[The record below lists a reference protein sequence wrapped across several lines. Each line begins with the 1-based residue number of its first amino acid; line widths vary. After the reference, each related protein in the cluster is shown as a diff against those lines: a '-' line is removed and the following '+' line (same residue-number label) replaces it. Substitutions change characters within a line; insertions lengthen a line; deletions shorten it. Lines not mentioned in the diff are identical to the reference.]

1 MIGTY
6 HPAGNTTGVTSPEPP
21 SAEDVQTLVKMLA
34 QEARAYIEEE
44 VNLDRAEAIDYYFGR
59 DFGNEEPGRS
69 QVIST
74 DVRDGIQACMPGLMR
89 TFTGSEQ
96 AIEARPKSAADTD
109 AAEQQTAYARQVFF
123 GDNDGFRITHD
134 WLLNGLREGFGVV
147 KAWWDEEE
155 VVTTLQYTGLSA
167 ENLLG
172 LEDDPFVELADVKQ
186 DTDDSADEPVY
197 SAMVTRIIPDGRI
210 HVEACPP
217 EEIIFNRSARSK
229 NTALLFGHCKEMRA
243 TDVIALG
250 YTADQIEGSF
260 STDDM
265 DEIIEM
271 ARNPGTFSGDS
282 DTGQFALR
290 KILYSEL
297 FMLLDLNG
305 KGRADLYKVCT
316 VGGDFKMLNIEPAAE
331 RPFALF
337 VPLPEPH
344 TILGQSWAA
353 LLKDTQRVKS
363 AIRRGMLDSL
373 ALTLNP
379 RRVILDGAVELDDV
393 LNTEIGA
400 IIRERVVNATRM
412 EEHRF
417 VGADAFPMLDY
428 EDSIAEQ
435 RTGRTKAAQGLS
447 ADSLQSATKL
457 AVAGTLTAAHQR
469 SELLARIFAD
479 AQRELF
485 KLIIAIARRHQQKAR
500 VLKLRGKWVDV
511 DPKNWDTELDF
522 EVAVGLGTGMVEER
536 KGALL
541 EILAQQ
547 TEVSTQYG
555 PNNPLTSPAR
565 IRNTLA
571 KLANLAGYPDAEQ
584 FWKEVDDAAIQQAEE
599 EENAKNPD
607 GKKTPEDK
615 LADAQKEITAMKG
628 QSALQL
634 KQLDL
639 EAKKVD
645 AALREKELANAE
657 ALDREKLALEQQKT
671 ILDFELKKAEI
682 EARFAADVEMAHIKQ
697 EFEERRLV
705 AETAAHRDKAHIDAE
720 AKRYAADKGAEA
732 KVVTGTKKKI
742 TLSRDA
748 ATGRP
753 TGATVETTGGS
764 E

>member
-6 HPAGNTTGVTSPEPP
+6 HPDRHATGIVTPEPP
-21 SAEDVQTLVKMLA
+21 SAEDVQSLVASMA
-34 QEARAYIEEE
+34 DEARSFIEEE
-44 VNLDRAEAIDYYFGR
+44 VNQKRADAIDYYFGR
-59 DFGNEEPGRS
+59 PFGNEEPGRS
-69 QVIST
+69 RVVST

-96 AIEARPKSAADTD
+96 AIEARPRNAEDTD
-109 AAEQQTAYARQVFF
+109 SAEQQTAFARQVFF
-123 GDNDGFRITHD
+123 SDNDGFRITHD
-134 WLLNGLREGFGVV
+134 WLLNGLREGYGVV
-147 KAWWDEEE
+147 KVWWDEEQR
-155 VVTTLQYTGLSA
+155 VTTEQYSGLSA
-167 ENLLG
+167 EDLLG
-172 LEDDPFVELADVKQ
+172 LEDDPMVELADVRQ
-186 DTDDSADEPVY
+186 DAASSPEEPIY
-197 SAMVTRIIPDGRI
+197 SAMVTRITPDGRI
-210 HVEACPP
+210 RVEACPP

-229 NTALLFGHCKEMRA
+229 ESALLFGHCKEMRV

-250 YTADQIEGSF
+250 YTAEQLEGSIGD
-260 STDDM
+260 DDM
-265 DEIIEM
+265 DDTIEQ
-271 ARNPGTFSGDS
+271 ARNPGAFSSDS
-282 DTGQFALR
+282 DTSQFALR
-290 KILYSEL
+290 RILYSEL
-297 FMLLDLNG
+297 FMLLDLDG

-316 VGGDFKMLNIEPAAE
+316 VGGNFKVLNIEPAAE
-331 RPFALF
+331 RPFADF

-344 TILGQSWAA
+344 TILGQSWAD
-353 LLKDTQRVKS
+353 LLKDTQEVKS

-373 ALTLNP
+373 ALVLNP

-400 IIRERVVNATRM
+400 IIRERVMNATRM
-412 EEHRF
+412 EDHRF
-417 VGADAFPMLDY
+417 VGADAFPMLEY
-428 EDSIAEQ
+428 EDSIAEN
-435 RTGRTKAAQGLS
+435 RTGRTKGAQGLN
-447 ADSLQSATKL
+447 ADSLQSSTKL
-457 AVAGTLTAAHQR
+457 AVSGTLTAAHQR
-469 SELLARIFAD
+469 AELLARIFAD
-479 AQRELF
+479 SQKELF

-500 VLKLRGKWVDV
+500 MLKLRGKWVAV

-522 EVAVGLGTGMVEER
+522 EVAVGLGTGLVEER
-536 KGALL
+536 KGALM

-547 TEVSTQYG
+547 SEATAQYG

-584 FWKEVDDAAIQQAEE
+584 FWKEVDDEAIQKAQLEE
-599 EENAKNPD
+599 EQANPD

-615 LADAQKEITAMKG
+615 LADAQKEITAMKS

-634 KQLDL
+634 KQIDL
-639 EAKKVD
+639 EAKKLD
-645 AALREKELANAE
+645 AQMRERELANAD
-657 ALDREKLALEQQKT
+657 ALDQEKLALERQKM

-682 EARFAADVEMAHIKQ
+682 EARFAADVEMARIKQ

-705 AETAAHRDKAHIDAE
+705 AETDAHREKAHIDAE

-732 KVVTGTKKKI
+732 KVVTGTKRKI